1 MNFHGKRMINVI
13 TPPDYLYN
21 ENPNVLLINPNN
33 ECKQNLND
41 LLLGID
47 IDLNLYLYDD
57 NEDADWILQTAAAS
71 DFVFVDIDNSGI
83 QLRLII
89 GHLLSMNK
97 TFYLTNDTSL
107 PYNKLN
113 PNKLDSVDIFANKL
127 RGLYG
132 KEQ

>member
-1 MNFHGKRMINVI
+1 MINVI
-13 TPPDYLYN
+13 TPPDFLYN
-21 ENPNVLLINPNN
+21 ENPNVLLINPS
-33 ECKQNLND
+33 EQCKDSLNT
-41 LLLGID
+41 LLLQLDTG
-47 IDLNLYLYDD
+47 LNLYLYD
-57 NEDADWILQTAAAS
+57 NHNDAQWILQAAAAS

-83 QLRLII
+83 QLKLIV

-97 TFYLTNDTSL
+97 TFYLTNDNSL

>member
-1 MNFHGKRMINVI
+1 MINVI
-13 TPPDYLYN
+13 TPPDFLYN
-21 ENPNVLLINPNN
+21 ENPNILLINPS
-33 ECKQNLND
+33 EQCKDSLNA
-41 LLLGID
+41 LLLELDTG
-47 IDLNLYLYDD
+47 LNLYLYDNHD
-57 NEDADWILQTAAAS
+57 DAQWILQAAAAS

-83 QLRLII
+83 QLRLIV